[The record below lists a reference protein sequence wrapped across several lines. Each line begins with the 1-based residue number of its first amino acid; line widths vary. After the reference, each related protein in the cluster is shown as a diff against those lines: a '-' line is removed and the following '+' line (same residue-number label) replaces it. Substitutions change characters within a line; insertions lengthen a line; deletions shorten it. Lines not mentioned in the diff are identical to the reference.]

1 LCGTKVSLTLAPE
14 SDYQAAEKRIL
25 GAVERVYADYRERIE
40 LQYQEMERTLSVAV
54 AVPKPRRQLY
64 LTQSGLE
71 IVIRY
76 PVELETASEI
86 DDRITRELLHCLEQP
101 PKLKLVGTGIAN
113 IQPVGKEE
121 KVA

>member
-40 LQYQEMERTLSVAV
+40 PQYQEMERTLSVAV
-54 AVPKPRRQLY
+54 AVPKPRSQLH

-76 PVELETASEI
+76 PVELET
-86 DDRITRELLHCLEQP
+86 R
-101 PKLKLVGTGIAN
+101 LVRLTIGSHVSCCTVWSSH
-113 IQPVGKEE
+113 PS
-121 KVA
+121 